1 MPPPKPPDPHTLVMA
16 HVKATANTKKWALIA
31 KKHLEADRDELAKK
45 ALKKA
50 EFWERKLKKL
60 EG

>member
-1 MPPPKPPDPHTLVMA
+1 MKKRPDPHALVMA
-16 HVKATANTKKWALIA
+16 HVKAKANIQKWALMA
-31 KKHLEADRDELAKK
+31 KSRLDAGRREQALK

-60 EG
+60 EGE

>member
-1 MPPPKPPDPHTLVMA
+1 MA
-16 HVKATANTKKWALIA
+16 HVKLTANVKKWALVA
-31 KKHLEADRDELAKK
+31 KSHLDADRTELARK

-60 EG
+60 ERPEPRTAARTP